1 MKNITFTI
9 PYDEEKISAL
19 KMFLEKKSLKLED
32 ELKATVDRLYEK
44 QVPATVREYITDK
57 AKIENGQVSK
67 K

>member
-1 MKNITFTI
+1 MKNVTFTI

-44 QVPATVREYITDK
+44 QVPTTVREYITDK
-57 AKIENGQVSK
+57 AKIESGQVSK

>member
-1 MKNITFTI
+1 MENITFTI

-19 KMFLEKKSLKLED
+19 KMFLDKKSLKLED

-57 AKIENGQVSK
+57 AKIENGQISK